1 MHLAIAP
8 ENFAVAIDQDR
19 TIEALTVR
27 GQFGISDIET
37 NAELSRTIEQ
47 ALHGRIRHPALEIM
61 IERLGLDKPS
71 REEGRERQFGKNDQC
86 CAARSRLLQ

>member
-27 GQFGISDIET
+27 GQFGITDIET
-37 NAELSRTIEQ
+37 DAERSRAIEQ
-47 ALHGRIRHPALEIM
+47 GLHGRIWHAALEIM
-61 IERLGLDKPS
+61 IERFALDAAIA
-71 REEGRERQFGKNDQC
+71 GR
-86 CAARSRLLQ
+86 RS